1 LPEESLTRLYYEDD
15 NIGNSY
21 EMKFLNNPI
30 MIVDPLLFNALS
42 QLKENKRQIILLFYF
57 CGFNDREIA
66 ELNHMSISG
75 IWYQRQMAIKEMRQY
90 FEKRYYE

>member
-1 LPEESLTRLYYEDD
+1 
-15 NIGNSY
+15 
-21 EMKFLNNPI
+21 MKFLNNSI
-30 MIVDPLLFNALS
+30 RIVDPLLFNALS

-75 IWYQRQMAIKEMRQY
+75 VWYQRQVAIKEMR
-90 FEKRYYE
+90 RYLEGKHYE